1 MAISETV
8 IPISDVKIGIK
19 GAADGSFGAGIDT
32 SGADGTAYRQLPVVQ
47 ATKPTFNI
55 TRESRLLSGRG
66 TVKNAADTIITA
78 KNGTVTCPFDFVA
91 TPELLLQH
99 LTMVTQT
106 YNADGS
112 DVYTV
117 EVDGSNNNT
126 HIGQDVSSGLPHC
139 VNLAYYPKAAE
150 GIKVTGC
157 VVSDLTLSGD
167 LGSNGGN
174 LSVSGNYF
182 SGFSNPIST
191 GTCLEQTFDGTWVEP
206 DAGVFFNM
214 GSLSTKQ
221 LEVDGANQDM
231 IIKSFNLNIGSLST
245 KQLEVDGANQDMI
258 LKSFNLNIANG
269 VNRVGSNTNGDAE
282 AYAFPEYTVTG
293 DITLK
298 YDGEFSLSANDNVVQ
313 SFLDGNTCTLALKFG
328 DGTVSSVSEM
338 NILAE
343 VQFTG
348 DPAQDISEN
357 GIFWTIPFECVQ
369 NSSTEAL
376 KISLFS
382 DTAIAAM

>member
-1 MAISETV
+1 MAISTTV
-8 IPISDVKIGIK
+8 IPISDVKMGIK
-19 GAADGSFGAGIDT
+19 GETTFGTGLDS

-55 TRESRLLSGRG
+55 TRESRLLSGRC
-66 TVKNAADTIITA
+66 TVKNAADTVITA
-78 KNGTVTCPFDFVA
+78 KGGTVTAPFEFIA

-117 EVDGSNNNT
+117 EIDGSNNLT
-126 HIGQDVSSGLPHC
+126 QVGGTISSGMPHT

-150 GIKVTGC
+150 GIKIAGA
-157 VVSDLTLSGD
+157 VVSDLTLTGD

-182 SGFSNPIST
+182 SGFANPIST

-221 LEVDGANQDM
+221 M
-231 IIKSFNLNIGSLST
+231 
-245 KQLEVDGANQDMI
+245 EVDGANQDMI

-282 AYAFPEYTVTG
+282 AYAFPEYVATG

-298 YDGEFSLSANDNVVQ
+298 YDDEFSLSAADNVLQ

-382 DTAIAAM
+382 DTAIGSM

>member
-1 MAISETV
+1 MAISTTV
-8 IPISDVKIGIK
+8 IPISDVKMGIK
-19 GAADGSFGAGIDT
+19 GETTFGAGLDS
-32 SGADGTAYRQLPVVQ
+32 SGADGTAYRQLPIVQ
-47 ATKPTFNI
+47 VTKPTFNI

-66 TVKNAADTIITA
+66 TVKNAADTVITA
-78 KNGTVTCPFDFVA
+78 KGGTATVPFDFLA

-99 LTMVTQT
+99 LVMATQT

-117 EVDGSNNNT
+117 EVDGSNNLT
-126 HIGQDVSSGLPHC
+126 QVGGTISSGMPHS

-150 GIKVTGC
+150 GIKLTGC
-157 VVSDLTLSGD
+157 VVSDMTLTGD
-167 LGSNGGN
+167 LGANGGN
-174 LSVSGNYF
+174 LSVSGNYY
-182 SGFSNPIST
+182 SGFANPIST
-191 GTCLEQTFDGTWVEP
+191 GSCLEQTFDGTWVEP

-214 GSLSTKQ
+214 
-221 LEVDGANQDM
+221 
-231 IIKSFNLNIGSLST
+231 GSLST

-298 YDGEFSLSANDNVVQ
+298 YDGEFSLSAADNVVQ

-328 DGTVSSVSEM
+328 DGTVSAVTEM

-348 DPAQDISEN
+348 DPTQDISEN

-382 DTAIAAM
+382 DTAIGSM

>member
-1 MAISETV
+1 MAISTTV
-8 IPISDVKIGIK
+8 IPISDVKMGIK
-19 GAADGSFGAGIDT
+19 GETTFGVGIDS
-32 SGADGTAYRQLPVVQ
+32 SGAAGTAYRQLPVVQ

-66 TVKNAADTIITA
+66 TVKNAADTVINA
-78 KNGTVTCPFDFVA
+78 KNGTVVCPFDFIA

-126 HIGQDVSSGLPHC
+126 SIGGTISSGLPHT

-150 GIKVTGC
+150 GIKIAGC
-157 VVSDLTLSGD
+157 VVSDLSISGD
-167 LGSNGGN
+167 LGTNGGN
-174 LSVSGNYF
+174 LNMSGNYF
-182 SGFSNPIST
+182 SGFANPLST
-191 GTCLEQTFDGTWVEP
+191 GTILEQTFNGTWVEP

-221 LEVDGANQDM
+221 LDVEGADQD
-231 IIKSFNLNIGSLST
+231 L
-245 KQLEVDGANQDMI
+245 I

-282 AYAFPEYTVTG
+282 AYAFPEYVITG
-293 DITLK
+293 DITVK
-298 YDGEFSLSANDNVVQ
+298 YDDEISLSAADNVVQ
-313 SFLDGNTCTLALKFG
+313 HFLDGNTGSLALKFG
-328 DGTVSSVSEM
+328 DGTVDAVTEM

-348 DPAQDISEN
+348 DPAQDISES

-369 NSSTEAL
+369 SSSTEAL

>member
-1 MAISETV
+1 MAISTTV
-8 IPISDVKIGIK
+8 IPISDVKMGIK
-19 GAADGSFGAGIDT
+19 GETTFGVGIDS

-66 TVKNAADTIITA
+66 TVKNAADTVINA
-78 KNGTVTCPFDFVA
+78 KNGTVVCPFDFIA

-126 HIGQDVSSGLPHC
+126 SIGGTISSGLPHT

-150 GIKVTGC
+150 GIKIAGC
-157 VVSDLTLSGD
+157 VVSDLSLSGD
-167 LGSNGGN
+167 LGTNGGN
-174 LSVSGNYF
+174 LNMSGNYF
-182 SGFSNPIST
+182 SGFANPLST
-191 GTCLEQTFDGTWVEP
+191 GTILEQTFNGTWVEP

-221 LEVDGANQDM
+221 LDVEGADQD
-231 IIKSFNLNIGSLST
+231 L
-245 KQLEVDGANQDMI
+245 I

-282 AYAFPEYTVTG
+282 AYAFPEYVITG
-293 DITLK
+293 DITVK
-298 YDGEFSLSANDNVVQ
+298 YDDEISLSAADNVVQ
-313 SFLDGNTCTLALKFG
+313 HFLDGNTGSLALKFG
-328 DGTVSSVSEM
+328 DGTVDAVTEM

-348 DPAQDISEN
+348 DPAQDISES

-369 NSSTEAL
+369 SSSTEAL

>member
-1 MAISETV
+1 MAISTTV
-8 IPISDVKIGIK
+8 IPISDVKMGIK
-19 GAADGSFGAGIDT
+19 GETTFGVGIDS

-66 TVKNAADTIITA
+66 TVKNAADTVINA
-78 KNGTVTCPFDFVA
+78 KNGTVVCPFDFIA

-126 HIGQDVSSGLPHC
+126 SIGGTISSGLPHT

-150 GIKVTGC
+150 GIKIAGC
-157 VVSDLTLSGD
+157 VVSDLSLSGD
-167 LGSNGGN
+167 LGTNGGN
-174 LSVSGNYF
+174 LNMSGNYF
-182 SGFSNPIST
+182 SGFANPLST
-191 GTCLEQTFDGTWVEP
+191 GTILEQTFNGTWVEP

-221 LEVDGANQDM
+221 LDVEGADQD
-231 IIKSFNLNIGSLST
+231 L
-245 KQLEVDGANQDMI
+245 I

-282 AYAFPEYTVTG
+282 AYAFPEYEITG
-293 DITLK
+293 DITVK
-298 YDGEFSLSANDNVVQ
+298 YDDEISLSAADNVVQ
-313 SFLDGNTCTLALKFG
+313 HFLDGNTGSLALKFG
-328 DGTVSSVSEM
+328 DGTVDAVTEM

-348 DPAQDISEN
+348 DPAQDISES

-369 NSSTEAL
+369 SSSTEAL

>member
-8 IPISDVKIGIK
+8 IPISDVKVGIK
-19 GAADGSFGAGIDT
+19 GAADGAFGAGIDT
-32 SGADGTAYRQLPVVQ
+32 SGADGTAYRQLPVLQ

-66 TVKNAADTIITA
+66 TVKNAADTVISA
-78 KNGTVTCPFDFVA
+78 KGGTVTAPFEFLA

-99 LTMVTQT
+99 LVMVTQT

-150 GIKVTGC
+150 GIKVTGA
-157 VVSDLTLSGD
+157 VVSDLTLTGD
-167 LGSNGGN
+167 VGANGGN

-182 SGFSNPIST
+182 SGFANPIST

-214 GSLSTKQ
+214 GSLNTKQ
-221 LEVDGANQDM
+221 LEV
-231 IIKSFNLNIGSLST
+231 
-245 KQLEVDGANQDMI
+245 EGANQDMI
-258 LKSFNLNIANG
+258 LKSFSLNIANG
-269 VNRVGSNTNGDAE
+269 VNRVGMNTNGDAE
-282 AYAFPEYTVTG
+282 AYAFPEYVVTG
-293 DITLK
+293 DITIK
-298 YDGEFSLSANDNVVQ
+298 YDGEFSLGAADNVLQ
-313 SFLDGNTCTLALKFG
+313 SFLDGNTSTLALKFG
-328 DGTVSSVSEM
+328 DGTVTSVSEM

-369 NSSTEAL
+369 NASTEAL

>member
-1 MAISETV
+1 MAISTTV
-8 IPISDVKIGIK
+8 IPISDVKMGIK
-19 GAADGSFGAGIDT
+19 GETTFGAGLDS
-32 SGADGTAYRQLPVVQ
+32 SGADGTAYRQLPIVQ
-47 ATKPTFNI
+47 VTKPTFNI

-66 TVKNAADTIITA
+66 TVKNAADTVITA
-78 KNGTVTCPFDFVA
+78 KGGTATVPFDFLA

-99 LTMVTQT
+99 LVMATQT

-117 EVDGSNNNT
+117 EVDGSNNLT
-126 HIGQDVSSGLPHC
+126 QVGGTISSGMPHS

-150 GIKVTGC
+150 GIKLTGC
-157 VVSDLTLSGD
+157 VVSDMTLTGD

-174 LSVSGNYF
+174 LSVSGNYY
-182 SGFSNPIST
+182 SGFANPIST
-191 GTCLEQTFDGTWVEP
+191 ATVLEQTFDGTWVEP

-214 GSLSTKQ
+214 
-221 LEVDGANQDM
+221 
-231 IIKSFNLNIGSLST
+231 GSLST

-298 YDGEFSLSANDNVVQ
+298 YDGEFSLSAADNVVQ

-348 DPAQDISEN
+348 DPTQDISES

-382 DTAIAAM
+382 DTAIGSM

>member
-8 IPISDVKIGIK
+8 IPISDVKMGIK
-19 GAADGSFGAGIDT
+19 GEATFGTGIDS

-55 TRESRLLSGRG
+55 HRESRLLSGRG
-66 TVKNAADTIITA
+66 TVKNAADTVITT
-78 KNGTVTCPFDFVA
+78 KGGTVTAPFDFLA

-99 LTMVTQT
+99 LVMATQT

-126 HIGQDVSSGLPHC
+126 SIGGTISGGLPHS
-139 VNLAYYPKAAE
+139 VNLAYWPAASQ
-150 GIKVTGC
+150 GITVPGC
-157 VVSDLTLSGD
+157 VVSDLTLTGD
-167 LGSNGGN
+167 VGSNGGN

-182 SGFSNPIST
+182 SGFSNIFSSSGT
-191 GTCLEQTFDGTWVEP
+191 GSLLEDNYTGTWVEP

-231 IIKSFNLNIGSLST
+231 I
-245 KQLEVDGANQDMI
+245 
-258 LKSFNLNIANG
+258 LKSFSLNIANG
-269 VNRVGSNTNGDAE
+269 VNRVGMNTNGDAE
-282 AYAFPEYTVTG
+282 AYAFPEYVVTG

-298 YDGEFSLSANDNVVQ
+298 YDGEFSLSAADNVVQ
-313 SFLDGNTCTLALKFG
+313 SFLDGNTSTLALKFG

-348 DPAQDISEN
+348 DPSQDISEN

>member
-1 MAISETV
+1 MAISTTV
-8 IPISDVKIGIK
+8 IPISDVKMGIK
-19 GAADGSFGAGIDT
+19 GETTFGTGIDS
-32 SGADGTAYRQLPVVQ
+32 SGNDGTAYRQLPVVQ

-78 KNGTVTCPFDFVA
+78 KGGTVTCPFDFVA

-99 LTMVTQT
+99 LVMVTQT

-126 HIGQDVSSGLPHC
+126 GIGGTISSGEPHS

-150 GIKVTGC
+150 GIKIAGC
-157 VVSDLTLSGD
+157 VVSDMAISGD
-167 LGSNGGN
+167 LGTNGGN
-174 LSVSGNYF
+174 LNMSGNYF
-182 SGFSNPIST
+182 SGFANPIST
-191 GTCLEQTFDGTWVEP
+191 GTVLEQTFDGTWTEP

-221 LEVDGANQDM
+221 LAVEGAD
-231 IIKSFNLNIGSLST
+231 
-245 KQLEVDGANQDMI
+245 QDMI

-282 AYAFPEYTVTG
+282 GYAFPEYTVTG

-298 YDGEFSLSANDNVVQ
+298 YDTEFSLSAADNVVQ
-313 SFLDGNTCTLALKFG
+313 SFLDGNTGTLALNFG
-328 DGTVSSVSEM
+328 DGSINADSEM

-348 DPAQDISEN
+348 DPTQDISEN

-369 NSSTEAL
+369 SGSTEAL

-382 DTAIAAM
+382 GTAIGSM

>member
-1 MAISETV
+1 MAISTTV
-8 IPISDVKIGIK
+8 IPISDVKMGIK
-19 GAADGSFGAGIDT
+19 GETTFGAGLDS
-32 SGADGTAYRQLPVVQ
+32 SGADGTAYRQLPIVQ
-47 ATKPTFNI
+47 VTKPTFNI

-66 TVKNAADTIITA
+66 TVKNAADTVITA
-78 KNGTVTCPFDFVA
+78 KGGTATVPFDFLA

-99 LTMVTQT
+99 LVMATQT

-117 EVDGSNNNT
+117 EVDGSNNLT
-126 HIGQDVSSGLPHC
+126 QVGGTISSGMPHS

-150 GIKVTGC
+150 GIKLTGC
-157 VVSDLTLSGD
+157 VVSDMTLTGD
-167 LGSNGGN
+167 LGANGGN
-174 LSVSGNYF
+174 LSVSGNYY
-182 SGFSNPIST
+182 SGFANPIST
-191 GTCLEQTFDGTWVEP
+191 GSCLEQTFDGTWVEP

-214 GSLSTKQ
+214 
-221 LEVDGANQDM
+221 
-231 IIKSFNLNIGSLST
+231 GSLST

-298 YDGEFSLSANDNVVQ
+298 YDGEFSLSADDNVVQ

-348 DPAQDISEN
+348 DPTQDISEN

-382 DTAIAAM
+382 DTAIGSM

>member
-1 MAISETV
+1 MAISTTV
-8 IPISDVKIGIK
+8 IPISDVKLGIK
-19 GAADGSFGAGIDT
+19 GETTFGTGIDV
-32 SGADGTAYRQLPVVQ
+32 SGADGTAYRQLPVLQ
-47 ATKPTFNI
+47 AQKPTFNI

-66 TVKNAADTIITA
+66 TVKNAADTVITA
-78 KNGTVTCPFDFVA
+78 KGGTVVCPFEFLA

-99 LTMVTQT
+99 LVMVTQT

-126 HIGQDVSSGLPHC
+126 QVGGTISSGLPHT

-150 GIKVTGC
+150 GIKITGC
-157 VVSDLTLSGD
+157 VVSDMAIAGD
-167 LGSNGGN
+167 VASNGGN

-182 SGFSNPIST
+182 SGFANPLAAGSI
-191 GTCLEQTFDGTWVEP
+191 LEQTFDGTWVEP
-206 DAGVFFNM
+206 DAGVFFNV

-221 LEVDGANQDM
+221 LSVEGADQD
-231 IIKSFNLNIGSLST
+231 I
-245 KQLEVDGANQDMI
+245 I

-269 VNRVGSNTNGDAE
+269 VNRVGMNTNGDAE
-282 AYAFPEYTVTG
+282 AYAFPEYVVTG
-293 DITLK
+293 DITVK
-298 YDGEFSLSANDNVVQ
+298 YDGEISLSADDNVVQ
-313 SFLDGNTCTLALKFG
+313 NFIDGNTGTLALKFG

-348 DPAQDISEN
+348 DPTQDISEN

>member
-1 MAISETV
+1 MAISTTV
-8 IPISDVKIGIK
+8 IPISDVKMGIK
-19 GAADGSFGAGIDT
+19 GETTFGTGIDS
-32 SGADGTAYRQLPVVQ
+32 SGADGTAYRQLPVLQ

-66 TVKNAADTIITA
+66 TVKNAADTVITA
-78 KNGTVTCPFDFVA
+78 KGGTVVCPFDFIA
-91 TPELLLQH
+91 TPETLLQH
-99 LTMVTQT
+99 LTLVTQT

-126 HIGQDVSSGLPHC
+126 EIGGTISSGLPHS

-150 GIKVTGC
+150 GIKVAGC
-157 VVSDLTLSGD
+157 VVSDMTLSGD
-167 LGSNGGN
+167 LATNGGN
-174 LSVSGNYF
+174 LSISGNYF
-182 SGFSNPIST
+182 SGFANPTSAGSI
-191 GTCLEQTFDGTWVEP
+191 LEQTFDGTWVEP
-206 DAGVFFNM
+206 DAGVFFNL

-221 LEVDGANQDM
+221 LAVDGND
-231 IIKSFNLNIGSLST
+231 
-245 KQLEVDGANQDMI
+245 QDMI
-258 LKSFNLNIANG
+258 LKSFSLNIANG
-269 VNRVGSNTNGDAE
+269 VNRDGSNTNGDAE
-282 AYAFPEYTVTG
+282 AYAFPEYVVTG
-293 DITLK
+293 EITVK
-298 YDGEFSLSANDNVVQ
+298 YDGEFSLSAADNVTQ
-313 SFLDGNTCTLALKFG
+313 SFLDGNTGTLALKFG
-328 DGTVSSVSEM
+328 DGTVSAVTEM

-343 VQFTG
+343 VQYTG
-348 DPAQDISEN
+348 DPTQDISEN

>member
-1 MAISETV
+1 MAISQTV
-8 IPISDVKIGIK
+8 IPISDVKMGIK
-19 GAADGSFGAGIDT
+19 GAADGAFGAGIDT

-55 TRESRLLSGRG
+55 HRESRLLSGRG
-66 TVKNAADTIITA
+66 TVKNAADTVITA
-78 KNGTVTCPFDFVA
+78 KGGTVTCPFEFIA

-99 LTMVTQT
+99 LVMVTQT

-117 EVDGSNNNT
+117 EIDGSNNNT
-126 HIGQDVSSGLPHC
+126 QIGGTISSGLPHS

-150 GIKVTGC
+150 GIKVAGC
-157 VVSDLTLSGD
+157 VVSDLNIAGD
-167 LGSNGGN
+167 VAANGGN
-174 LSVSGNYF
+174 LTMSGNYF
-182 SGFSNPIST
+182 SGFANPIST
-191 GTCLEQTFDGTWVEP
+191 GTVLEQTFNGTWVEP

-214 GSLSTKQ
+214 GALSTKQ
-221 LEVDGANQDM
+221 LEVDGAD
-231 IIKSFNLNIGSLST
+231 
-245 KQLEVDGANQDMI
+245 QDMI

-269 VNRVGSNTNGDAE
+269 VNRVGMNTNGDAE
-282 AYAFPEYTVTG
+282 AYAFPEYTATG

-298 YDGEFSLSANDNVVQ
+298 YDGEFSLSAADNVLQ
-313 SFLDGNTCTLALKFG
+313 SFLDGNVGTLALKFG

-343 VQFTG
+343 VQYTG
-348 DPAQDISEN
+348 DPTQDISEN

>member
-1 MAISETV
+1 MAISTDG
-8 IPISDVKIGIK
+8 IPISDVKMGIK
-19 GAADGSFGAGIDT
+19 GETTYGVGIDS

-47 ATKPTFNI
+47 ATKPTFNV

-66 TVKNAADTIITA
+66 TVKNAADTVITA
-78 KNGTVTCPFDFVA
+78 KNGTVTCPFDFIA

-117 EVDGSNNNT
+117 EIDGSNNNT
-126 HIGQDVSSGLPHC
+126 SIGGTISSGLPHS

-150 GIKVTGC
+150 GIKVAGC
-157 VVSDLTLSGD
+157 VVSDLTISGD
-167 LGSNGGN
+167 YATNGGN
-174 LSVSGNYF
+174 LNMSGNYF
-182 SGFSNPIST
+182 SGFSNPLAT
-191 GTCLEQTFDGTWVEP
+191 GTILEQTFDGTWVEP
-206 DAGVFFNM
+206 DAGVFFNL

-221 LEVDGANQDM
+221 LAVEGADQD
-231 IIKSFNLNIGSLST
+231 I
-245 KQLEVDGANQDMI
+245 I
-258 LKSFNLNIANG
+258 LKSFDLNITNG

-282 AYAFPEYTVTG
+282 AYAFPEYVATGSITV
-293 DITLK
+293 K
-298 YDGEFSLSANDNVVQ
+298 YDSEISLSAADNVLQ
-313 SFLDGNTCTLALKFG
+313 SFLDGNTGTLALKFG
-328 DGTVSSVSEM
+328 DGTVSSVQEM

-343 VQFTG
+343 IQYTG

>member
-1 MAISETV
+1 MELL
-8 IPISDVKIGIK
+8 IGNFLFFK
-19 GAADGSFGAGIDT
+19 
-32 SGADGTAYRQLPVVQ
+32 QLNQ
-47 ATKPTFNI
+47 HLI
-55 TRESRLLSGRG
+55 LLENQDYYQVWG
-66 TVKNAADTIITA
+66 TVKNAADTVITA
-78 KNGTVTCPFDFVA
+78 KGGTVTCPFDFLA

-126 HIGQDVSSGLPHC
+126 QVGGTISSGLPHT

-157 VVSDLTLSGD
+157 VVSDMSITGD
-167 LGSNGGN
+167 VTANGGN

-182 SGFSNPIST
+182 SGFANPLAAGSI
-191 GTCLEQTFDGTWVEP
+191 LEQTFDGTWVEP
-206 DAGVFFNM
+206 DAGVFFNV

-221 LEVDGANQDM
+221 LSVEGAAQD
-231 IIKSFNLNIGSLST
+231 I
-245 KQLEVDGANQDMI
+245 I

-282 AYAFPEYTVTG
+282 AYAFPEYVVTG
-293 DITLK
+293 DITVK
-298 YDGEFSLSANDNVVQ
+298 YDTEISLSAADNVVQ
-313 SFLDGNTCTLALKFG
+313 NFIDGNTGTLALKFG

>member
-1 MAISETV
+1 MAISTTI
-8 IPISDVKIGIK
+8 IPISDVKMGIK
-19 GAADGSFGAGIDT
+19 GEANFGVGIDV

-91 TPELLLQH
+91 TPNLLLQH
-99 LTMVTQT
+99 LVMVTQT

-126 HIGQDVSSGLPHC
+126 GIGGSISSGLPHT

-157 VVSDLTLSGD
+157 VVSDMTITGD
-167 LGSNGGN
+167 LGSSGGN
-174 LSVSGNYF
+174 LSMSGNYF
-182 SGFSNPIST
+182 SGFSSPLST
-191 GTCLEQTFDGTWVEP
+191 GTVLEQTFDGTWVEP

-221 LEVDGANQDM
+221 LAVEGADQD
-231 IIKSFNLNIGSLST
+231 I
-245 KQLEVDGANQDMI
+245 I
-258 LKSFNLNIANG
+258 LKSFTLNITNG

-282 AYAFPEYTVTG
+282 GYAFPEYVVTG
-293 DITLK
+293 DITVK
-298 YDGEFSLSANDNVVQ
+298 YDSEISLSAADNVLQ
-313 SFLDGNTCTLALKFG
+313 SFLDGNTGTLALKFG

-343 VQFTG
+343 VQYTG
-348 DPAQDISEN
+348 DPTQDISES

-382 DTAIAAM
+382 DEAIAAM

>member
-1 MAISETV
+1 MAISTTV
-8 IPISDVKIGIK
+8 IPISDVKMGIK
-19 GAADGSFGAGIDT
+19 GESTFGAGIDS

-66 TVKNAADTIITA
+66 TVKNAADTVITA
-78 KNGTVTCPFDFVA
+78 KGGTVTVPFDFIA
-91 TPELLLQH
+91 TPESLLQH

-126 HIGQDVSSGLPHC
+126 EIGGSISSGLPHS

-150 GIKVTGC
+150 GIKIAGC
-157 VVSDLTLSGD
+157 VVSDMAISGD
-167 LGSNGGN
+167 LGTNGGN
-174 LSVSGNYF
+174 LNMSGNYF
-182 SGFSNPIST
+182 SGFANPIST
-191 GTCLEQTFDGTWVEP
+191 GTVLEQTFDGTWTEP

-221 LEVDGANQDM
+221 LAVEGAD
-231 IIKSFNLNIGSLST
+231 
-245 KQLEVDGANQDMI
+245 QDMI

-282 AYAFPEYTVTG
+282 GYAFPEYTVTG

-298 YDGEFSLSANDNVVQ
+298 YDTEFSLSAADNVLQ

-348 DPAQDISEN
+348 DPTQDISEN
-357 GIFWTIPFECVQ
+357 GIFWNIPFECVQ

>member
-1 MAISETV
+1 MAISTTV
-8 IPISDVKIGIK
+8 IPISDVKMGIK
-19 GAADGSFGAGIDT
+19 GESTFGAGIDS

-78 KNGTVTCPFDFVA
+78 KGGTVTCPFDFVA
-91 TPELLLQH
+91 TPNLLLQH

-126 HIGQDVSSGLPHC
+126 EIGGSISSGLPHS

-150 GIKVTGC
+150 GIKIAGC
-157 VVSDLTLSGD
+157 VVSDLAISGD
-167 LGSNGGN
+167 LGTNGGN
-174 LSVSGNYF
+174 LNMSGNYF
-182 SGFSNPIST
+182 SGFANPIST
-191 GTCLEQTFDGTWVEP
+191 GTILEQTFDGTWVEP

-221 LEVDGANQDM
+221 LAVEGAD
-231 IIKSFNLNIGSLST
+231 
-245 KQLEVDGANQDMI
+245 QDMI

-282 AYAFPEYTVTG
+282 GYAFPEYTVTG

-298 YDGEFSLSANDNVVQ
+298 YDTEFSLSAADNVVQ
-313 SFLDGNTCTLALKFG
+313 SFLDGNTGTLALNFG
-328 DGTVSSVSEM
+328 DGSINADSEM

-343 VQFTG
+343 VQYTG
-348 DPAQDISEN
+348 DPTQDISEN

-369 NSSTEAL
+369 SGSIEAL
-376 KISLFS
+376 KISMFS
-382 DTAIAAM
+382 GTAIAAM

>member
-1 MAISETV
+1 MAIDPTV
-8 IPISDVKIGIK
+8 IPISDVKLGIK
-19 GAADGSFGAGIDT
+19 AETTFGTLLD
-32 SGADGTAYRQLPVVQ
+32 SDGTNATVFRQLPVVQ

-55 TRESRLLSGRG
+55 HRESRLLSGRG
-66 TVKNAADTIITA
+66 TVKNAADTVITT
-78 KNGTVTCPFDFVA
+78 KGGTVTAPFDFLA

-99 LTMVTQT
+99 LVMATQT

-126 HIGQDVSSGLPHC
+126 SIGGTISGGLPHS
-139 VNLAYYPKAAE
+139 VNLAYNPAASQ
-150 GIKVTGC
+150 GITVPGC
-157 VVSDLTLSGD
+157 VVSDLTLTGD
-167 LGSNGGN
+167 VGSNGGN

-182 SGFSNPIST
+182 SGFSNIFSSSGT
-191 GTCLEQTFDGTWVEP
+191 GSLLEDNYTGTWVEP

-231 IIKSFNLNIGSLST
+231 I
-245 KQLEVDGANQDMI
+245 
-258 LKSFNLNIANG
+258 LKSFSLNIANG
-269 VNRVGSNTNGDAE
+269 VNRVGMDTKGGAE

-298 YDGEFSLSANDNVVQ
+298 YDGEFGLSANENVVQ
-313 SFLDGNTCTLALKFG
+313 SFIDGNTCTLALKFG

-343 VQFTG
+343 VQYTG
-348 DPAQDISEN
+348 DPSQDISEN

-369 NSSTEAL
+369 NSTTEAL

-382 DTAIAAM
+382 DTAIGSM

>member
-1 MAISETV
+1 MAISTTV
-8 IPISDVKIGIK
+8 IPISDVKMGIK
-19 GAADGSFGAGIDT
+19 GETTFGTGIDS

-66 TVKNAADTIITA
+66 TVKNAADTVITA
-78 KNGTVTCPFDFVA
+78 KGGTATVPFDFLA

-99 LTMVTQT
+99 LVMATQT

-117 EVDGSNNNT
+117 EVDGSNNLT
-126 HIGQDVSSGLPHC
+126 QVGGTISSGMPHS

-150 GIKVTGC
+150 GIKLTGC
-157 VVSDLTLSGD
+157 VVSDMTLTGD

-174 LSVSGNYF
+174 LSVSGNYY
-182 SGFSNPIST
+182 SGFANPIST
-191 GTCLEQTFDGTWVEP
+191 ATVLEQTFDGTWVEP

-214 GSLSTKQ
+214 
-221 LEVDGANQDM
+221 
-231 IIKSFNLNIGSLST
+231 GSLST

-298 YDGEFSLSANDNVVQ
+298 YDGEFSLSAADNVVQ

-348 DPAQDISEN
+348 DPTQDISES

-382 DTAIAAM
+382 DTAIGSM

>member
-8 IPISDVKIGIK
+8 IPISDVKMGIK
-19 GAADGSFGAGIDT
+19 GAADGAFGAGIDT

-55 TRESRLLSGRG
+55 HRESRLLSGRG
-66 TVKNAADTIITA
+66 TVKNAADTVITA
-78 KNGTVTCPFDFVA
+78 KGGTVTCPFDFIA

-99 LTMVTQT
+99 LVMVTQT

-150 GIKVTGC
+150 GIKVTGT
-157 VVSDLTLSGD
+157 VVSDLTLTGD
-167 LGSNGGN
+167 VGSNGGN

-182 SGFSNPIST
+182 SGFANPIST
-191 GTCLEQTFDGTWVEP
+191 GTCLEQTFNGTWVEP

-221 LEVDGANQDM
+221 LEV
-231 IIKSFNLNIGSLST
+231 
-245 KQLEVDGANQDMI
+245 EGANQDMI
-258 LKSFNLNIANG
+258 LKSFSLNIANG
-269 VNRVGSNTNGDAE
+269 VNRVGMNTNGDAE

-293 DITLK
+293 DITIK
-298 YDGEFSLSANDNVVQ
+298 YDDEFSLSAADNVVQ
-313 SFLDGNTCTLALKFG
+313 SFLDGNTSTLALKFG

-348 DPAQDISEN
+348 DPSQDISEN

>member
-1 MAISETV
+1 MAISTTV

-19 GAADGSFGAGIDT
+19 GETTFGTGIDS
-32 SGADGTAYRQLPVVQ
+32 SGADGTAYRQLPVLQ

-66 TVKNAADTIITA
+66 TVKNAADTVITA
-78 KNGTVTCPFDFVA
+78 KGGTVTCPFDFLA

-117 EVDGSNNNT
+117 EVEVYNNNT
-126 HIGQDVSSGLPHC
+126 KVGCTITSGLPHT

-157 VVSDLTLSGD
+157 VVSDMSITGD
-167 LGSNGGN
+167 VTANGGN

-182 SGFSNPIST
+182 SGFANPLAAGSI
-191 GTCLEQTFDGTWVEP
+191 LEQTFDGTWVEP
-206 DAGVFFNM
+206 DAGVFFNV

-221 LEVDGANQDM
+221 LSVEGADQD
-231 IIKSFNLNIGSLST
+231 I
-245 KQLEVDGANQDMI
+245 I

-282 AYAFPEYTVTG
+282 AYAFPEYVVTG
-293 DITLK
+293 DITVK
-298 YDGEFSLSANDNVVQ
+298 YDTEISLSAADNVVQ
-313 SFLDGNTCTLALKFG
+313 NFIDGNTGTLALKFG

-348 DPAQDISEN
+348 DPTQDISEN

>member
-1 MAISETV
+1 MAISTTV
-8 IPISDVKIGIK
+8 IPISDVKMGIK
-19 GAADGSFGAGIDT
+19 GAADGAFGAGIDS
-32 SGADGTAYRQLPVVQ
+32 SGNDGTAYRQLPVVQ

-66 TVKNAADTIITA
+66 TVKNAADTVITA
-78 KNGTVTCPFDFVA
+78 KGGTVTCPFDFIA
-91 TPELLLQH
+91 TPNLLLQH
-99 LTMVTQT
+99 LVMVTQT

-126 HIGQDVSSGLPHC
+126 GIGEDVSSGLPHC

-157 VVSDLTLSGD
+157 VVSDMTLSGD
-167 LGSNGGN
+167 VNANGGN
-174 LSVSGNYF
+174 LNMSGNYF
-182 SGFSNPIST
+182 SGFANPIST
-191 GTCLEQTFDGTWVEP
+191 GTVLEQTFDGTWTEP

-221 LEVDGANQDM
+221 LAVEGAD
-231 IIKSFNLNIGSLST
+231 
-245 KQLEVDGANQDMI
+245 QDMI

-282 AYAFPEYTVTG
+282 GYAFPEYTVTG

-298 YDGEFSLSANDNVVQ
+298 YDTEFSLSAADNVVQ
-313 SFLDGNTCTLALKFG
+313 SFLDGNTGTLSLKFG

-348 DPAQDISEN
+348 DPTQDISEN

-369 NSSTEAL
+369 SGSTEAL
-376 KISLFS
+376 KISMFS
-382 DTAIAAM
+382 DEAIAAM

>member
-1 MAISETV
+1 MAISTAV
-8 IPISDVKIGIK
+8 IPISDVKMGIK
-19 GAADGSFGAGIDT
+19 GETTFGVGIDS

-66 TVKNAADTIITA
+66 TVKNAADTVINA
-78 KNGTVTCPFDFVA
+78 KNGTVVCPFDFIA

-126 HIGQDVSSGLPHC
+126 SIGGTISSGLPHT

-150 GIKVTGC
+150 GIKIAGC
-157 VVSDLTLSGD
+157 VVSDLSISGD
-167 LGSNGGN
+167 LGTNGGN
-174 LSVSGNYF
+174 LNMSGNYF
-182 SGFSNPIST
+182 SGFANPLST
-191 GTCLEQTFDGTWVEP
+191 GTILEQTFNGTWVEP

-221 LEVDGANQDM
+221 LDVEGADQD
-231 IIKSFNLNIGSLST
+231 L
-245 KQLEVDGANQDMI
+245 I

-282 AYAFPEYTVTG
+282 AYAFPEYVITG
-293 DITLK
+293 DITVK
-298 YDGEFSLSANDNVVQ
+298 YDTEISLSASDNVVQ
-313 SFLDGNTCTLALKFG
+313 HFLDGNTGSLALKFG
-328 DGTVSSVSEM
+328 DGTVDAVTEM

-348 DPAQDISEN
+348 DPAQDISES

-369 NSSTEAL
+369 SSSTEAL

>member
-8 IPISDVKIGIK
+8 IPISDVKMGIK
-19 GAADGSFGAGIDT
+19 GEATFGTGIDV

-99 LTMVTQT
+99 LAMVTQT

-117 EVDGSNNNT
+117 EVDGSNNNSQVGGT
-126 HIGQDVSSGLPHC
+126 ISSGLPHT

-150 GIKVTGC
+150 GIKIAGC
-157 VVSDLTLSGD
+157 VVSDLSLSGD

-174 LSVSGNYF
+174 LGISGNYF
-182 SGFSNPIST
+182 SGFANPIST

-206 DAGVFFNM
+206 DAGVFINM
-214 GSLSTKQ
+214 GSL
-221 LEVDGANQDM
+221 N
-231 IIKSFNLNIGSLST
+231 T

-282 AYAFPEYTVTG
+282 AYAFPEYVATG

-298 YDGEFSLSANDNVVQ
+298 YDDEFSLSAADNVLQ

-348 DPAQDISEN
+348 DPGQDISEN
-357 GIFWTIPFECVQ
+357 GIFWTIPF
-369 NSSTEAL
+369 
-376 KISLFS
+376 
-382 DTAIAAM
+382 

>member
-8 IPISDVKIGIK
+8 IPISDVKLGIK
-19 GAADGSFGAGIDT
+19 GEGTFGTGIDS

-55 TRESRLLSGRG
+55 HRESRLLSGRG
-66 TVKNAADTIITA
+66 TVKNAADTVITA
-78 KNGTVTCPFDFVA
+78 KGGTVTCPFEFIA

-99 LTMVTQT
+99 LVIVTQT

-117 EVDGSNNNT
+117 EIDGSNNNT

-157 VVSDLTLSGD
+157 VVSDLNIAGD
-167 LGSNGGN
+167 VAANGGN
-174 LSVSGNYF
+174 LTMSGNYF
-182 SGFSNPIST
+182 SGFANPIST

-206 DAGVFFNM
+206 DAGVFFNV

-221 LEVDGANQDM
+221 LAVDGAD
-231 IIKSFNLNIGSLST
+231 
-245 KQLEVDGANQDMI
+245 QDMI

-269 VNRVGSNTNGDAE
+269 VNRVGMNTNGDAE
-282 AYAFPEYTVTG
+282 AYAFPEYTATG

-298 YDGEFSLSANDNVVQ
+298 YDGEFSLSAADNVLQ
-313 SFLDGNTCTLALKFG
+313 SFLDGNVGTLALKFG

-343 VQFTG
+343 VQYTG
-348 DPAQDISEN
+348 DPTQDISEN